1 MTLFT
6 VRRRAMHGNST
17 VIPEELGNGMEVAEQ
32 PASGPAHPLLP
43 AIFNCPTTL

>member
-6 VRRRAMHGNST
+6 IRRRAMHGNST
-17 VIPEELGNGMEVAEQ
+17 VVSEELGNGMEVAEQ